1 MPGDP
6 GGHDPVFVWTTIAVV
21 AVIVAAGRW
30 VFLLLPRD
38 WRPRGLLEQALSHAP
53 LAALAALVAPQV
65 LAPLLE
71 PAAGSPAGVTG
82 STFSPPRAMMS
93 SISDRSSAWYSSV
106 NSSGRKSSAIDSTSI
121 SAIAISFC
129 FGGSASSSTGNDTD
143 RTSSGHSRVC
153 STSTPS
159 RLRSAASRVR
169 WRSVKCT
176 SAVRSVWVSVSAS
189 SVYAFGDDESGS
201 R

>member
-1 MPGDP
+1 MMPGDP

-71 PAAGSPAGVTG
+71 PAAGSPAALAD
-82 STFSPPRAMMS
+82 PRLLSAM
-93 SISDRSSAWYSSV
+93 A
-106 NSSGRKSSAIDSTSI
+106 
-121 SAIAISFC
+121 AIAVVHW
-129 FGGSASSSTGNDTD
+129 
-143 RTSSGHSRVC
+143 R
-153 STSTPS
+153 
-159 RLRSAASRVR
+159 
-169 WRSVKCT
+169 RSVFLGVV
-176 SAVRSVWVSVSAS
+176 AGIGAWFLLAQ
-189 SVYAFGDDESGS
+189 AA
-201 R
+201 